1 MLIMDTYN
9 QLDVENNN
17 AQTTGYTPT
26 QATMSAFLLTD
37 KKSHRVQY
45 KQEKGNHIC
54 FDFFLFTNSIVKQTL
69 WNMLKHTMFLNVS

>member
-37 KKSHRVQY
+37 KKAIEYNTNRRRAITFVLTSFCLLTQLSNKHC
-45 KQEKGNHIC
+45 GIC
-54 FDFFLFTNSIVKQTL
+54 
-69 WNMLKHTMFLNVS
+69 